1 MGFVVVGMVVEKTIV
16 NSTAVWRV
24 TIVWDKETS
33 GLYQTRGD
41 EAK

>member
-1 MGFVVVGMVVEKTIV
+1 MGFVVVGKTMV

-24 TIVWDKETS
+24 TIVWDKEIS
-33 GLYQTRGD
+33 GVYQTRGD